1 MLIIRSIRLRSHGTG
16 RIRDRAQIRLVTA
29 VHTKPDK
36 LQAEKCSHGAERIGA
51 RNYLNA
57 HAQIRCS
64 SVCQLLFIFNCY
76 TSCKLLLFISK
87 WCWKAPV
94 SVFTRACKTLKLNR
108 PKRRPSFPW
117 SRIRP
122 ANRARIRPI
131 SMVLC
136 ERKADLY
143 EFEHG
148 LEFVRSRVNVV

>member
-122 ANRARIRPI
+122 I
-131 SMVLC
+131 SMVLY

-148 LEFVRSRVNVV
+148 LEFVRSQKYQRFNTMKW